1 MRKRLLLLTGNP
13 GVGKTTLLL
22 GIVETVRSNGYSV
35 GGMVSREVRSCGARV
50 GFELLDLSSSKHGW
64 LAHVNQSSGPSVG
77 RYRVNMHDLER
88 FGAEAIINA
97 IHNCD
102 AIFIDEVGPME
113 LLSERFEEAAKKAV
127 ESEKLVIGIVH
138 WKARNVL
145 IEEMRRRED
154 AETYVVT
161 SENREGLREIVV
173 SKIIET
179 LRENETK

>member
-1 MRKRLLLLTGNP
+1 LRKRLLLLTGNP

-22 GIVETVRSNGYSV
+22 KIVETVRSNDYRA

-50 GFELLDLSSSKHGW
+50 GFELLDLRSSKRGW

-77 RYRVNMHDLER
+77 RYRVNIHDLER
-88 FGAEAIINA
+88 LGAEAIINA

-102 AIFIDEVGPME
+102 AVFIDEVGPME
-113 LLSERFEEAAKKAV
+113 LLSERFKEAVKKAV

-161 SENREGLREIVV
+161 SENRERLLEIIV
-173 SKIIET
+173 SRAIEM